1 MTYTPFNDEN
11 DAYRPELPY
20 LWERTPSYA
29 PTPGYPDR
37 EWTPSVICPSP
48 DPEDILGECSPS
60 LHQHPSDQQ
69 SFDPVAERADGSAW
83 DEQSPDRIHYQ
94 IEWRVKLNNR
104 VVVKDTKQDLTQP
117 PRSYWEQI
125 KEDACNIL
133 RRKTARGRR
142 VRLDD
147 TDMVLSVNSQRDI
160 DKHFEGTSV
169 DWTVVEK
176 QLLAW
181 AFLFRRGKK
190 IRLRISINY
199 IEDSGP
205 LPSRTDKRG
214 KSSVTTRML
223 ADRDAQIDAEQ
234 VSGQHSVW
242 RDVYR
247 VMRCPGPP
255 CRHEGQYCW
264 QDPEGKRHHR
274 LKTHHL
280 KALVK
285 YVEQALCRG
294 QPATGQ
300 KKKAAEN
307 STMGSMCPPI
317 NITVLPAGSSQ
328 QSIHPPAN
336 DAMPTGP
343 GCTESIMVDGLL
355 DVAVDEYTEWQQ
367 SRVSNETFR
376 ENINKARDVTLENC
390 LDLMQI
396 YEDQDPGFFVK
407 HGVKVGAARRFV
419 RDIGLWVKRR
429 KEVTCNENIHLV

>member
-1 MTYTPFNDEN
+1 MTYTPFNN
-11 DAYRPELPY
+11 DDTYRPELPD

-37 EWTPSVICPSP
+37 EWTPSVICRSP
-48 DPEDILGECSPS
+48 DVEDIVGQYSPS
-60 LHQHPSDQQ
+60 LHQHSSDQQ
-69 SFDPVAERADGSAW
+69 GFDPIVKRADGSAR
-83 DEQSPDRIHYQ
+83 DEQSPERIHYQ
-94 IEWRVKLNNR
+94 IE
-104 VVVKDTKQDLTQP
+104 
-117 PRSYWEQI
+117 SYWEQI

-147 TDMVLSVNSQRDI
+147 TDMVLSVNSQRNI

-181 AFLFRRGKK
+181 AYLFRRGKK
-190 IRLRISINY
+190 IRLQISINY

-274 LKTHHL
+274 LQTHHL
-280 KALVK
+280 KVLIK
-285 YVEQALCRG
+285 YVEQGGVLETHADVPDSVREQLYAEENQRLDKKRNPRRTLQWVQCALLSISMSSR
-294 QPATGQ
+294 QEPL
-300 KKKAAEN
+300 N
-307 STMGSMCPPI
+307 SRYIHLLMMPCPPG
-317 NITVLPAGSSQ
+317 PA
-328 QSIHPPAN
+328 
-336 DAMPTGP
+336 
-343 GCTESIMVDGLL
+343 ESWLT
-355 DVAVDEYTEWQQ
+355 A
-367 SRVSNETFR
+367 
-376 ENINKARDVTLENC
+376 C
-390 LDLMQI
+390 
-396 YEDQDPGFFVK
+396 
-407 HGVKVGAARRFV
+407 
-419 RDIGLWVKRR
+419 
-429 KEVTCNENIHLV
+429 